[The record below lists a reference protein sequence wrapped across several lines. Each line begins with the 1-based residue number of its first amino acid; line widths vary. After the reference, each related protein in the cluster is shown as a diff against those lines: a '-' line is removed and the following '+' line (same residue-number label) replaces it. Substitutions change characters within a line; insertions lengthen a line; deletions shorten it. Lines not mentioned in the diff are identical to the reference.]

1 MRTLTPLHKSGCAID
16 HNASNNVPF
25 CDDQHRVRLNI
36 ETEFTRIP
44 AARLSTLFRRGVRRL
59 RVTQQRERERRPGFK
74 CTETS
79 DSSDLRDDR
88 NVNFRLELHLI
99 ASRLY

>member
-1 MRTLTPLHKSGCAID
+1 
-16 HNASNNVPF
+16 VPF

-59 RVTQQRERERRPGFK
+59 RVTQQRERERRPGF
-74 CTETS
+74 
-79 DSSDLRDDR
+79 
-88 NVNFRLELHLI
+88 LESAPRQVTLLI
-99 ASRLY
+99 FAMIVMLIFAWNYI